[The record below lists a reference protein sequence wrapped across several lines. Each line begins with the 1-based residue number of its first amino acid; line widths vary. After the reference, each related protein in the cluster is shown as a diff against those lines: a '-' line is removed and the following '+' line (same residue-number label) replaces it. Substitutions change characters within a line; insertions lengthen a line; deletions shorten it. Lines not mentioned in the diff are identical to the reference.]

1 MRTIRWSY
9 PIILFVLF
17 ISTVMV
23 SCKKSDTTTV
33 VQPAG
38 PIITGTGTVIGAAS
52 DTLIGPSGGT
62 LHSPDGKLIVTIP
75 ADAVSSATQI
85 SIQPITNMAP
95 LGLGNG
101 YRLQPE
107 GMTFAKPVLLT
118 FKYDDQL
125 LQNSLEDFLWI
136 ITQAGD
142 GSWNAMLKSA
152 LDRNTKT
159 VTITTTHFSDWA
171 LGKFIDLTLTPPAA
185 SVIKGQ
191 SVALRVTG
199 FARPSS
205 LTDNDELAPLI
216 FLTGV
221 DVDLNPLTPIPPVES
236 RLMLFKVKQWTMNG
250 SPAPV
255 SNSNGS
261 LTSSGNGATFTAPGQ
276 VPAINPAA
284 VTVQLESS
292 NKEGAVFNYLV
303 TTNITVVESDLYLAL
318 TIDGQKY
325 EYTQYG
331 FNTEVPPDPNNFSQ
345 VICGT
350 SNNKFEILASFISS
364 TLPVKNMFVLDFTS
378 PFQTTKT
385 LVGTN
390 NNGNDDLSFSADPTG
405 ATGWQLNY
413 QQRTLNAGNCD
424 RVSLCGNATATLTA
438 YSVTEM
444 LVIGHFSGTIYED
457 NQGFF
462 DNCTTP
468 IPHHIE
474 GEFKVMRSQ

>member
-1 MRTIRWSY
+1 
-9 PIILFVLF
+9 V
-17 ISTVMV
+17 
-23 SCKKSDTTTV
+23 
-33 VQPAG
+33 
-38 PIITGTGTVIGAAS
+38 
-52 DTLIGPSGGT
+52 
-62 LHSPDGKLIVTIP
+62 
-75 ADAVSSATQI
+75 
-85 SIQPITNMAP
+85 
-95 LGLGNG
+95 
-101 YRLQPE
+101 
-107 GMTFAKPVLLT
+107 
-118 FKYDDQL
+118 
-125 LQNSLEDFLWI
+125 
-136 ITQAGD
+136 
-142 GSWNAMLKSA
+142 
-152 LDRNTKT
+152 
-159 VTITTTHFSDWA
+159 
-171 LGKFIDLTLTPPAA
+171 
-185 SVIKGQ
+185 
-191 SVALRVTG
+191 
-199 FARPSS
+199 
-205 LTDNDELAPLI
+205 
-216 FLTGV
+216 
-221 DVDLNPLTPIPPVES
+221 
-236 RLMLFKVKQWTMNG
+236 
-250 SPAPV
+250 
-255 SNSNGS
+255 
-261 LTSSGNGATFTAPGQ
+261 
-276 VPAINPAA
+276 
-284 VTVQLESS
+284 
-292 NKEGAVFNYLV
+292 
-303 TTNITVVESDLYLAL
+303 L

-331 FNTEVPPDPNNFSQ
+331 FNTEVPPDPDNFSQ

-385 LVGTN
+385 LIGSN